1 MKFLPNPWFKLSRQ
15 LWISDYGETNTLAYW
30 QDGYVLEY
38 NPDGTITATTK
49 YTSGLPTI
57 TLRRVPTMNAEESS
71 WLTHPEWLFKKI
83 GETTVGHEWKPGD
96 IVNVSRPQK
105 YAAGMATGHILR
117 LRGAT
122 QAEIVWRDPVSG
134 EEIHT
139 FEDLEHLIF
148 VKHDPGWIEN
158 RRYDTFESHYLEIG
172 APGANPFYTDNTF
185 GYPTEVNPDRLS
197 QPLYFEHDSVVR
209 YLNSQTV
216 LHLGIKQLDDMEVP
230 DLTAGIAPW

>member
-1 MKFLPNPWFKLSRQ
+1 MKFLPNLWFKRSQQ

-30 QDGYVLEY
+30 QDGYVLQN

-57 TLRRVPTMNAEESS
+57 TLRQVPTMSAEEST

-105 YAAGMATGHILR
+105 YAAGLATAHIMR

-122 QAEIVWRDPVSG
+122 QAEIVWKDPVSG
-134 EEIHT
+134 VEIHT
-139 FEDLEHLIF
+139 FEDLRDLIF
-148 VKHDPGWIEN
+148 VKSDPGWIEN

-172 APGANPFYTDNTF
+172 AMGANPFYTDNTY

-197 QPLYFEHDSVVR
+197 QPLYFEHDQVVR